1 VQTIEDKLKSY
12 PELPPRVALL
22 WGMLEAT
29 REKTHKF
36 VNGLSEK
43 ELSTRAAPGAHTIGT
58 LLTHIAETEFSW
70 VKEVILGKP
79 LSQEEKKTFRSD
91 LYGKP
96 DDPQAPPVPLEF
108 FLENLQLVRQLTKE
122 TVFKLKDAELESVR
136 IEEGKEKRY
145 EDSIGWILYHLVE
158 HEAGHQG
165 QIAMLKRLIRE
176 KNGSKT

>member
-1 VQTIEDKLKSY
+1 
-12 PELPPRVALL
+12 
-22 WGMLEAT
+22 MLEAI
-29 REKTHKF
+29 REQTLKF

-43 ELSTRAAPGAHTIGT
+43 ELSTRAVAGAHTIGT
-58 LLTHIAETEFSW
+58 LLTHIAETELSW

-79 LSQEEKKTFRSD
+79 LTPAEKEALRSD

-96 DDPQAPPVPLEF
+96 NDPQGPSLPLEF
-108 FLENLQLVRQLTKE
+108 FLENLELVRHLTKE
-122 TVFKLKDAELESVR
+122 TVFKFKDADLESVR

-165 QIAMLKRLIRE
+165 QIAMLKRLIKE
-176 KNGSKT
+176 GNNG